1 MIKNYIKTAWRNL
14 LRSKGF
20 AFTNMLGLTI
30 GITCTIFILL
40 WVRDEL
46 NYDKFQVN
54 YDNTYVVIANRDFN
68 NRIFTDYNM
77 VLPLASALE
86 KTSPQIKHAV
96 VTTQGYDLTMR
107 HGDRIL
113 QKNGMTVS
121 EHFFDMFSWRFLQG
135 SAVTAIQDPSAIV
148 LTQSAATAIFG
159 KQNPINQSLRIVE
172 ENRDLKVTAVVAD
185 PPGNSSFQFDFIRPF
200 NYNDEYTK
208 RMMNNWSGS
217 SWRVYVQTV
226 VGADIKQVD
235 KTINTLKKTHDPGD
249 QISTY
254 FSFPMSK
261 WRLYSEFKD
270 GKNVGGMIEY
280 VKLFS
285 IIAVIILLIACV
297 NFMNLSTARSEKRSK
312 ELGIRKT
319 LGSGKMQLVLQFF
332 SESTILVLLAFLLSI
347 GFVFLLLPAFN
358 TLVAKE
364 LSLEM
369 NQPYFWLGSLV
380 IILFTGLLAG
390 SYPALYLSAFNPIKV
405 LKGVF
410 LPGKA
415 AALPRHILVVGQF
428 VISILLIS
436 ATIIV
441 YQQIQYVKNRNMGYK
456 ANNLLMVTGTEDTEK
471 NFRVIKDELLA
482 SRLVESVT
490 RSSSPITQVWWK
502 SGALIGTGNRQT

>member
-20 AFTNMLGLTI
+20 TFTNMLGLTI

-148 LTQSAATAIFG
+148 LTQLAATAIFG

-185 PPGNSSFQFDFIRPF
+185 PPGNSSFQDRKSVV
-200 NYNDEYTK
+200 EG
-208 RMMNNWSGS
+208 NN
-217 SWRVYVQTV
+217 
-226 VGADIKQVD
+226 
-235 KTINTLKKTHDPGD
+235 
-249 QISTY
+249 
-254 FSFPMSK
+254 
-261 WRLYSEFKD
+261 
-270 GKNVGGMIEY
+270 
-280 VKLFS
+280 
-285 IIAVIILLIACV
+285 
-297 NFMNLSTARSEKRSK
+297 
-312 ELGIRKT
+312 
-319 LGSGKMQLVLQFF
+319 
-332 SESTILVLLAFLLSI
+332 
-347 GFVFLLLPAFN
+347 
-358 TLVAKE
+358 
-364 LSLEM
+364 
-369 NQPYFWLGSLV
+369 
-380 IILFTGLLAG
+380 
-390 SYPALYLSAFNPIKV
+390 
-405 LKGVF
+405 
-410 LPGKA
+410 
-415 AALPRHILVVGQF
+415 
-428 VISILLIS
+428 
-436 ATIIV
+436 
-441 YQQIQYVKNRNMGYK
+441 
-456 ANNLLMVTGTEDTEK
+456 
-471 NFRVIKDELLA
+471 
-482 SRLVESVT
+482 
-490 RSSSPITQVWWK
+490 
-502 SGALIGTGNRQT
+502 

>member
-40 WVRDEL
+40 WLRDEL

-217 SWRVYVQTV
+217 SWRVYVQAV

-280 VKLFS
+280 VKLF
-285 IIAVIILLIACV
+285 
-297 NFMNLSTARSEKRSK
+297 
-312 ELGIRKT
+312 
-319 LGSGKMQLVLQFF
+319 QL
-332 SESTILVLLAFLLSI
+332 
-347 GFVFLLLPAFN
+347 
-358 TLVAKE
+358 
-364 LSLEM
+364 
-369 NQPYFWLGSLV
+369 
-380 IILFTGLLAG
+380 
-390 SYPALYLSAFNPIKV
+390 
-405 LKGVF
+405 
-410 LPGKA
+410 
-415 AALPRHILVVGQF
+415 
-428 VISILLIS
+428 
-436 ATIIV
+436 
-441 YQQIQYVKNRNMGYK
+441 
-456 ANNLLMVTGTEDTEK
+456 
-471 NFRVIKDELLA
+471 
-482 SRLVESVT
+482 
-490 RSSSPITQVWWK
+490 
-502 SGALIGTGNRQT
+502 